1 MRSDPARAKL
11 GDVAQERPIPTP
23 PPAGLA
29 PGFLVASPSLG
40 DPNFAGSLVLMAEH
54 HTEGALG
61 FVVNRAGPITVADVL
76 DGLDGGLRSAAEA
89 RGRASDPVLVG
100 GPVQPERLWILF
112 QPGPHSPEE
121 GAVTVGAGV
130 ALGGSRELLEALV
143 RAESAGPFTLLLGYA
158 GWAPL
163 QLEREVASGAW
174 VPMQL
179 GDDHDLVFQVP
190 LEHRWESAV
199 RRLGLD
205 PSGFLVG
212 GGGASA

>member
-1 MRSDPARAKL
+1 MSPAT
-11 GDVAQERPIPTP
+11 PTP
-23 PPAGLA
+23 AASPTGLA
-29 PGFLVASPSLG
+29 PGFLVAAPALA

-89 RGRASDPVLVG
+89 RGRAAAPVLVG

-112 QPGPHSPEE
+112 RPGPQAPEE

-130 ALGGSRELLEALV
+130 ALGGSRELLEALI
-143 RAESAGPFTLLLGYA
+143 RAEAPGPFTLLLGYA

-174 VPMQL
+174 VPL
-179 GDDHDLVFQVP
+179 GMHQDLVFEVP

>member
-1 MRSDPARAKL
+1 
-11 GDVAQERPIPTP
+11 VA
-23 PPAGLA
+23 A
-29 PGFLVASPSLG
+29 PSLRDASFVRTVVLVVEHG
-40 DPNFAGSLVLMAEH
+40 DNGS
-54 HTEGALG
+54 LG
-61 FVVNRAGPITVADVL
+61 FVVNRPGPITVADVL

-89 RGRASDPVLVG
+89 RGRADAPVLVG

-112 QPGPHSPEE
+112 QPGPQAPEK

-143 RAESAGPFTLLLGYA
+143 RAEAPGPFALLLGYA

-163 QLEREVASGAW
+163 QLEREVAAGAW
-174 VPMQL
+174 VPMEL
-179 GDDHDLVFQVP
+179 HRDLVFEVP